1 MDKVLSA
8 SHEKGYRT
16 VDQMRAAPKPVRRSA
31 AAQKKLKNN
40 SVSSLDDAELFKPF
54 WEIIEK
60 DS

>member
-1 MDKVLSA
+1 
-8 SHEKGYRT
+8 
-16 VDQMRAAPKPVRRSA
+16 MRAAPKPVRRSA